1 LRPVG
6 SIAAIVVFAGCFAA
20 CMTTQKLAIPE
31 PTPPLLPTVDTSTL
45 APAVRTVINEAAQA
59 AGAQPDLADPV
70 LRFGMVL
77 HAHAQHDAALAC
89 YARAHALDP
98 RRFEPLYYS
107 AQIFGEVKGDHKAAA
122 ERLTKA
128 VQLRPSSRP
137 ARLALAREL
146 RESGNSSAAA
156 DLARKLTL
164 EDPNDATAF
173 YLLGRASNSEADL
186 QKAIQLFPR
195 YGAAKFALANLYR
208 QTGKT
213 AQAAEMLRDYE
224 RDKLTV
230 PPVEDPETAA
240 VAALAVSPAALLRRA
255 RQEDAAGRIAEAAAL
270 QHQVI
275 AMQPDNA
282 EAWINLISLN
292 ARLGRDADVEAAY
305 SKATQFAPDRP
316 DVHYNYG
323 VYCLQR
329 NQFPAAK
336 AAFQKT
342 IAIAPRYA
350 EAYIN
355 LGGILAQEGRL
366 PEAAA
371 MLRKA
376 LEAKPGFEQARLE
389 LNRIESYLR
398 RRP

>member
-6 SIAAIVVFAGCFAA
+6 SIAAITLIAGSFLA
-20 CMTTQKLAIPE
+20 CTSKPKLPPE
-31 PTPPLLPTVDTSTL
+31 PLPTLDTSTL
-45 APAVRTVINEAAQA
+45 APAVRTVIDEAAA
-59 AGAQPDLADPV
+59 AARKQPELVDPV
-70 LRFGMVL
+70 LRFGMTL
-77 HAHAQHDAALAC
+77 QAHAQYDPAIAC

-98 RRFEPLYYS
+98 QRYEPLYYS
-107 AQIFGEVKGDHKAAA
+107 AQILGEVKGDHKAAA
-122 ERLTKA
+122 ERLAKA
-128 VQLRPSSRP
+128 VRIRPSSRA

-146 RESGNSSAAA
+146 RESGDTSAAA
-156 DLARKLTL
+156 DLARKLTQ
-164 EDPNDATAF
+164 EDPADATAF
-173 YLLGRASNSEADL
+173 YLLGRAANSEADL
-186 QKAIQLFPR
+186 QRALQLYPR
-195 YGAAKFALANLYR
+195 YGAARFALANLYR
-208 QTGKT
+208 QSGKA
-213 AQAAEMLRDYE
+213 AQAAEMLRDSE
-224 RDKLTV
+224 RDQLTV

-255 RQEDAAGRIAEAAAL
+255 RQEDAAGRIAEAAVL

-275 AMQPDNA
+275 AMQPDNV

-292 ARLGRDADVEAAY
+292 ARLGRDAEVETAY
-305 SKATQFAPDRP
+305 NKASQLAPDRP

-336 AAFQKT
+336 AAFQRT
-342 IAIAPRYA
+342 IAIAPRHA
-350 EAYIN
+350 EAYMN
-355 LGGILAQEGRL
+355 LGGILANEGRL

-376 LEAKPGFEQARLE
+376 LEAKPGFEQARFE

-398 RRP
+398 QRP